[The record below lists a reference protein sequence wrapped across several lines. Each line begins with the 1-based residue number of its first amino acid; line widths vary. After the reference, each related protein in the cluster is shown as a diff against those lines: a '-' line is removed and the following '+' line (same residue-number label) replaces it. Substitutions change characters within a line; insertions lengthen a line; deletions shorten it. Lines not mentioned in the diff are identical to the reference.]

1 MTSEESPRI
10 VPDRSTPALT
20 RLIDRLGATGRL
32 AAALAIAVA
41 SYLLCPASASWH
53 TRIVFSWDAATIAY
67 LSLAW
72 AIIGFSD
79 AQSTRAHA
87 LAQDTSGF
95 LIFCFVVVAACS
107 SVVAIAFVIG
117 TIKGLDPWPKALHLA
132 LTVVALTT
140 SWVLIETVFAF
151 HYARRYYHDEE
162 HTAAQ
167 EGGLEFPGGL
177 DPDYWDFAYYAFV
190 VGMTSQVSDVRVLST
205 RMRKLTLVHGVL
217 AFIFNVVVL
226 ALSINIIA
234 SAI

>member
-1 MTSEESPRI
+1 MTTEPSSPIAPTAPRSNLFASWASRI
-10 VPDRSTPALT
+10 
-20 RLIDRLGATGRL
+20 GAKGRL
-32 AAALAIAVA
+32 AVAVAIAIVAYAACNALAWDLRLVA
-41 SYLLCPASASWH
+41 
-53 TRIVFSWDAATIAY
+53 TWDASSVAY
-67 LSLAW
+67 LILAW
-72 AIIGFSD
+72 TIVHLSD
-79 AQSTRAHA
+79 AASTRQHA